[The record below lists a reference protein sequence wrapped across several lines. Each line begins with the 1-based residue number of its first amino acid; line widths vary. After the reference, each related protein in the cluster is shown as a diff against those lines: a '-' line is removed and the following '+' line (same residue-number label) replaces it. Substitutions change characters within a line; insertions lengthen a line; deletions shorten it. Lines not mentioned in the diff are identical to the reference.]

1 MVLRRICLFAVA
13 ILVTSPAR
21 AQFTSNVQGV
31 VQDSS
36 GAVISKATVTL
47 TNQATQASRS
57 TTTDADGNFRFVSL
71 APGAYKISVEA
82 SGYSRS

>member
-1 MVLRRICLFAVA
+1 MVVKKIFLFAIA
-13 ILVTSPAR
+13 ILLTSPAW

-57 TTTDADGNFRFVSL
+57 TTSDADGNFRFVSL
-71 APGAYKISVEA
+71 APGSYKLAVEA
-82 SGYSRS
+82 